1 MDSAERLGV
10 LGITVDAENDDAE
23 LWTAFASVIGETM
36 VSKTAYGDRINRTRR
51 PRGVTLAAEM
61 RWALLPPLTFRS
73 PYVEISGVL
82 EPAYDIAGDT
92 FDYSVNGNILSLAVL
107 DAMGHG
113 LEASQIANLAVS
125 EYRRGRQS
133 ELTLGELLHSMDD
146 VVASQF
152 GSSRFVTGQLAEF
165 DLRSGRLTVVNAGHP
180 PPILFRGG
188 RDIGDLPC
196 RPCPPMG
203 LGLIRTE
210 EAHVDLAAGRRRPL
224 PHGRHH
230 GGSITGGGTVAVASA
245 SPMSSSRRCAARRA
259 TGGAASPRRAARRR
273 PTRADRW
280 RTTRR
285 RLPPAG
291 SHARLRISAPEPRL
305 VLGLGPALGHHRQPG
320 QRLHVAPGED
330 RLQRGAV
337 QPLAWSCGRSLR
349 QLEPGSRAFRGEP
362 DVHMGL
368 AERPSR
374 AVSSRCSPGV
384 ASSTFVLRRERRV
397 ATPRMRG
404 RAGSRRR
411 ARTLRQHADV
421 GRARHPVAVQ
431 PAVGQDCIH
440 LGRTGFHPAAD
451 ARHQATGSF

>member
-1 MDSAERLGV
+1 MLLLVDIGQVELHPLDAGSSETFPVAAVGPTPGTAYRLESTVRVGTDEGPGTVRSWIPLMDSAERLGV

-92 FDYSVNGNILSLAVL
+92 FDYAVNGNILSLAVL

-210 EAHVDLAAGRRRPL
+210 EAHVDLAADDAVLFHTDGITEARSRAGEQFGRQRLADVVVEALRRHDRPAEL
-224 PHGRHH
+224 LRHVVRAASTH
-230 GGSITGGGTVAVASA
+230 TGGPVEDDASA
-245 SPMSSSRRCAARRA
+245 
-259 TGGAASPRRAARRR
+259 
-273 PTRADRW
+273 
-280 RTTRR
+280 
-285 RLPPAG
+285 
-291 SHARLRISAPEPRL
+291 
-305 VLGLGPALGHHRQPG
+305 V
-320 QRLHVAPGED
+320 
-330 RLQRGAV
+330 
-337 QPLAWSCGRSLR
+337 
-349 QLEPGSRAFRGEP
+349 F
-362 DVHMGL
+362 
-368 AERPSR
+368 
-374 AVSSRCSPGV
+374 
-384 ASSTFVLRRERRV
+384 LRR
-397 ATPRMRG
+397 
-404 RAGSRRR
+404 
-411 ARTLRQHADV
+411 
-421 GRARHPVAVQ
+421 
-431 PAVGQDCIH
+431 
-440 LGRTGFHPAAD
+440 GRTPD
-451 ARHQATGSF
+451 